1 MKLEVATIEHA
12 ENVISVRPVWA
23 PLALAMVV
31 CGMPEGVIRA
41 WAKDGEVRAKK
52 IDRSSPTSRVVYRVD
67 DLLEK
72 VEELDDI
79 RKKEAENAVVA

>member
-31 CGMPEGVIRA
+31 CGMPEGVIRS
-41 WAKDGEVRAKK
+41 WAKDGEIRAKK
-52 IDRSSPTSRVVYRVD
+52 IDKSSPTSRVVYRVD
-67 DLLEK
+67 NLLEK
-72 VEELDDI
+72 VEELADI
-79 RKKEAENAVVA
+79 GQKEDVA

>member
-23 PLALAMVV
+23 PLAVAMVV
-31 CGMPEGVIRA
+31 CGMPEGVIRS
-41 WAKDGEVRAKK
+41 WAKDGEIRAKK
-52 IDRSSPTSRVVYRVD
+52 IDKASPTSRVVYRVD

-72 VEELDDI
+72 VEELSDI
-79 RKKEAENAVVA
+79 GQKEEVA

>member
-23 PLALAMVV
+23 PLAVAMVV
-31 CGMPEGVIRA
+31 CGMPEGVIRS

-52 IDRSSPTSRVVYRVD
+52 LVKDSPTSRVVYRID
-67 DLLEK
+67 DLLEM
-72 VEELDDI
+72 VDTLDDI
-79 RKKEAENAVVA
+79 KERSVEV

>member
-23 PLALAMVV
+23 PLAVAMVV
-31 CGMPEGVIRA
+31 CGMPEGVIRS
-41 WAKDGEVRAKK
+41 WAKDGEIRAKK
-52 IDRSSPTSRVVYRVD
+52 IDKASPTSRVVYRVD

-72 VEELDDI
+72 VEELADI
-79 RKKEAENAVVA
+79 GQKEEVA